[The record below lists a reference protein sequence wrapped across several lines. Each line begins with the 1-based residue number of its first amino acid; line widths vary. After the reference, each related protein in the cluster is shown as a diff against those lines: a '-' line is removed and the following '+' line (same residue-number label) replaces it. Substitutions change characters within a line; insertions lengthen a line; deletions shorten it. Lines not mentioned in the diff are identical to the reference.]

1 MVGRIGVDRSTW
13 SLVPLG
19 PDLAPLLAPSP
30 LERLS
35 NVEAPPGGGIGVVTG
50 PLSGVWAGSTKG
62 ATIVVAWPGGSAG
75 LWPTRQAGKT
85 YAAGTIVPIVGP
97 GVTVTESRSAQ
108 TPELEPGRAGTGS
121 SGVLVPPPASAWD
134 RVAWPDVPPPIPWE
148 RAPDFGSAAAMI
160 SAIAAN
166 TGANPSMVGL
176 LAVGLLSLPLSSR
189 VLVVLDGQD
198 PDAGPGARARVWT
211 EHAALFALALA
222 PSGFGKSPIF
232 DALLAPFL
240 VEAAR
245 VDRES
250 REEAAAHN
258 ARVAAAR
265 AVLKRGTAD
274 ASVLEEAARVAADG
288 DKRPRPLF
296 AANPTPAALVDLA
309 QRYPTISLVSQEAT
323 SFLLEAVRDGSADV
337 QGLLHLYAGEPFA
350 GVARI
355 GRPTNI
361 APGARLRGGV
371 VGAIQP
377 GAFHGLAQVS
387 AYADLGLIARFL
399 FAAWD
404 PTYADAE
411 ALRTCGRPI
420 PAKTSGGWASLV
432 ARLYAIPEVGR
443 GADGLDLAPLRR
455 ALVAPEGTELL
466 LDFRHRLREQSGFG
480 GDLHG
485 IEAWCNKAHGQAAR
499 IAGLWAVVAAAQRP
513 DFVPA
518 AAAWEVPTDYVEAAI
533 ELVETHL
540 LQHAAAVHRL
550 AAWPKGTDVA
560 RDLWARMRG
569 LAVWTW
575 ADLEARQ
582 GLVPSSPTQLQEALD
597 ALIARGFLRA
607 SPGSGR
613 ARVYWPNPKA
623 DAAGA

>member
-1 MVGRIGVDRSTW
+1 MDAGRWIVVGRIGLDRSTW

-19 PDLAPLLAPSP
+19 PDLAPLVAPSP
-30 LERLS
+30 LERLPR
-35 NVEAPPGGGIGVVTG
+35 VEAPPGGGIGVVTG
-50 PLSGVWAGSTKG
+50 PLSGVWAGPVKG
-62 ATIVVAWPGGSAG
+62 AAVTVTWPGGGAG
-75 LWPTRQAGKT
+75 LWPLRQPGKT
-85 YAAGTIVPIVGP
+85 QPAGTVVPVSGP
-97 GVTVTESRSAQ
+97 GVTVVESAPAVS
-108 TPELEPGRAGTGS
+108 LPGTAGPA
-121 SGVLVPPPASAWD
+121 PPDATWD
-134 RVAWPDVPPPIPWE
+134 EVAWPDVPPPIPW
-148 RAPDFGSAAAMI
+148 ADSPDFGVGAAMVN
-160 SAIAAN
+160 AIAAN

-189 VLVVLDGQD
+189 VLVVLDGED

-232 DALLAPFL
+232 DALLSPFL

-274 ASVLEEAARVAADG
+274 AGALEDAARVAAEG
-288 DKRPRPLF
+288 DHRPRPLF

-323 SFLLEAVRDGSADV
+323 SFLLEAVRDGNADV

-355 GRPTNI
+355 GRATGI

-404 PTYADAE
+404 PSYAVAST
-411 ALRTCGRPI
+411 LRTCGRPI
-420 PAKTSGGWASLV
+420 PATVSGGWASLV
-432 ARLYAIPEVGR
+432 AKLYAIPEVGR

-466 LDFRHRLREQSGFG
+466 LDFRHRLRERTGFG
-480 GDLHG
+480 GVLHG
-485 IEAWCNKAHGQAAR
+485 LEAWCNKAHGQAAR

-513 DFVPA
+513 GFVPA
-518 AAAWEVPTDYVEAAI
+518 AQAWEVPTSYVQAAI

-540 LQHAAAVHRL
+540 LPHAAAVHRL
-550 AAWPKGTDVA
+550 AAWPKGTDTA

-569 LAVWTW
+569 ATVWTW
-575 ADLEARQ
+575 AELEARQ
-582 GLVPSSPTQLQEALD
+582 GLVPSSPSQIQEALD
-597 ALIARGFLRA
+597 ALITRGFVRP
-607 SPGSGR
+607 SPGAGR
-613 ARVYWPNPKA
+613 ARVYWPNPKVRE
-623 DAAGA
+623 